1 MSKKSHFRGPF
12 EKQHGKLLEVLF
24 KSASQ
29 HLYHFQWSLPSQLSW
44 KKTLLLT
51 WKILGLLVNTLA
63 ADEKYPV
70 LNRDNLTI
78 PIQMQLSEKQ
88 KCFSQFFA
96 AFFKFTLNFQHLEK
110 KMTFIDFVFPKL
122 RTLEALLHKCL
133 KNLVSEDG
141 PSSKMTNVPRHC
153 WNLHDSTFI
162 RFIGHWSEIC
172 VRKSLS
178 YWNTKSWDCLLTH
191 WLPMKSIL
199 FLIETI

>member
-1 MSKKSHFRGPF
+1 MSRKSSLIGCLD
-12 EKQHGKLLEVLF
+12 KQYGKRAQTVL
-24 KSASQ
+24 KSPSQ
-29 HLYHFQWSLPSQLSW
+29 HLYHIHWSLASKLCY
-44 KKTLLLT
+44 KKSLLLT
-51 WKILGLLVNTLA
+51 CQILGLLVNTLA
-63 ADEKYPV
+63 TAEKYPV

-122 RTLEALLHKCL
+122 RTLKALLHKCL
-133 KNLVSEDG
+133 KNLVSEDAS
-141 PSSKMTNVPRHC
+141 SSKMTNVPRHC

-178 YWNTKSWDCLLTH
+178 YWNAKSWDCLLTH